1 MKNFLI
7 TMFIVIVTVSLPAEA
22 AQSVRVSALTPF
34 NSLKPVDSMKVIT
47 LERAEFKNGMVF
59 EEGTVITGEIF
70 DVKQPKRA
78 KLNASFKF
86 KPTSYMYNGRIG
98 KIEDPDFVAKYAEY
112 KELDKAGL
120 ATSAATTAGG
130 MIFHIPLLSEG
141 VSMAK
146 GMWKNPENNRLK
158 SGVVQVYKDSP
169 LSYIEEGK
177 DVVINK
183 DTMFILKFKSS
194 DAEDLDSH
202 EDVSIP
208 QENQPVTEIIPKPER
223 IQPPSSQNAVIVP
236 EAHNTEVKHIETVS
250 PEDVLEEVELNSK

>member
-1 MKNFLI
+1 MKKIYITLFMLI
-7 TMFIVIVTVSLPAEA
+7 ISVSLPAEA
-22 AQSVRVSALTPF
+22 AQSVKVSALTPF
-34 NSLKPVDSMKVIT
+34 NSLKPVESMKVVT

-59 EEGTVITGEIF
+59 EEGTVLTGEIF
-70 DVKQPKRA
+70 DVRQPKRA

-86 KPTSYMYNGRIG
+86 KPTSYLYNGRIG

-177 DVVINK
+177 DVVISK

-194 DAEDLDSH
+194 DAEDLDNH
-202 EDVSIP
+202 ESEQAS
-208 QENQPVTEIIPKPER
+208 QEKESVTEIVPKIER
-223 IQPPSSQNAVIVP
+223 IQPPSVRNSAIIP
-236 EAHNTEVKHIETVS
+236 EVHNTDVKHIETVS
-250 PEDVLEEVELNSK
+250 PDDVLHEVELNSK